1 MLWVELQQKR
11 VKQTLEG
18 KYKDVLVLFEKI
30 RLDNRH
36 TDIVVEERKFVDQ
49 RSFQKW
55 GVMTLVV
62 TSELDLKKTCA
73 SSPQILQIEYTSKL
87 KKSEDVEPILS
98 FARARNE
105 LLTIGGMMWL
115 FLKTGVVRQVL
126 EGPEEVIVPLVEKIQ
141 KDS

>member
-73 SSPQILQIEYTSKL
+73 SSPQILQACSTTTRIK
-87 KKSEDVEPILS
+87 PID
-98 FARARNE
+98 
-105 LLTIGGMMWL
+105 
-115 FLKTGVVRQVL
+115 
-126 EGPEEVIVPLVEKIQ
+126 KI
-141 KDS
+141 